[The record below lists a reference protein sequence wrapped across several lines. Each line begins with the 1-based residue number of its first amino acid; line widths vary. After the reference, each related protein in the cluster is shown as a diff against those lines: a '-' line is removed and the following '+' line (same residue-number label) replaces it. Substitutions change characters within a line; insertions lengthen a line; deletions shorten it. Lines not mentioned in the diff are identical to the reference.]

1 MNEPIVDDVV
11 IPAQEAISVYA
22 NNRGGIV
29 LCAQTYPEHS
39 YVIFDADHADRII
52 DAIKRVKREIIGD
65 RTVEQLGYCSEK
77 INVKI
82 TKAD

>member
-29 LCAQTYPEHS
+29 LYAQTYPEPS
-39 YVIFDADHADRII
+39 YVIFDVHHADRII
-52 DAIKRVKREIIGD
+52 EAIERVKREIDGD
-65 RTVEQLGYCSEK
+65 KAMERLGYVAEK

-82 TKAD
+82 TKGD